1 MMRETKKTNNIQ
13 SLIVAFAVVIVA
25 VVAVLLI
32 GRGNGDAVPEAMETE
47 KEEISMVEIL
57 TASNFDEKIAEG
69 LALVDFW
76 ATWCAPCRIQ
86 GPIVEQLAIEVEGK
100 ALIGKLDVD
109 DHGSIASRY
118 QVRNIPTL
126 ILYKDGEPVERFV
139 GVQQKDV
146 LMGAISAHLS
156 VE

>member
-1 MMRETKKTNNIQ
+1 MKRETKKTNNMP
-13 SLIVAFAVVIVA
+13 SLIVAFAVVVIA

-32 GRGNGDAVPEAMETE
+32 GSWNRESVPETAEVAGAGTS
-47 KEEISMVEIL
+47 KVEIL

-69 LALVDFW
+69 LVLVDFW

-86 GPIVEQLAIEVEGK
+86 GPIIEKLALEADGM
-100 ALIGKLDVD
+100 ALISKLDVD
-109 DHGSIASRY
+109 DHGSIAGRY

-139 GVQQKDV
+139 GVQQQHV
-146 LMGAISAHLS
+146 LMQAIRAHM
-156 VE
+156 